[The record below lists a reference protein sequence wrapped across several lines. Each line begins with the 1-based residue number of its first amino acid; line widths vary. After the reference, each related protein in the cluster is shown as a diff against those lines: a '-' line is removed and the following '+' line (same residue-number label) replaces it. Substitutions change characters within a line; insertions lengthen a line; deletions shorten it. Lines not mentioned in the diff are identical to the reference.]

1 MKRASGQYQRI
12 AAAWQSRTLRE
23 RRVMLVGAGLLAVL
37 LIWWWL
43 IDPALS
49 TRKKMQQQL
58 PELRAQSEQVRALAK
73 TITELPATVS
83 AAQPLS
89 RPEIEHLLAEAS
101 LKAQQITVADNTV
114 TLNFSDASF
123 SALIEWLQKVQRE
136 QKLFVTEAT
145 VTARERLDRVDAT
158 LSLQRPS

>member
-1 MKRASGQYQRI
+1 MKRALGQYQRI

-73 TITELPATVS
+73 KISELPATVS

-89 RPEIEHLLAEAS
+89 RPELERLLAEAG

-136 QKLFVTEAT
+136 QQLFVTEAT